1 LTQFQELESEHNY
14 AHNLRAEKLN
24 DNCKDHEKSIE
35 KLFSAQQKLADGMK
49 DFREMLDYK
58 TNNIEFI
65 DIRDRFNL
73 FADMENVK
81 VLQQTLLPKLQRYS
95 NEMADLVSSNQ
106 ECREAVTSID
116 GKMVLKLNK
125 SEITAIRYEMT

>member
-1 LTQFQELESEHNY
+1 
-14 AHNLRAEKLN
+14 
-24 DNCKDHEKSIE
+24 
-35 KLFSAQQKLADGMK
+35 MK